1 MLGSARSQQQS
12 KAERVA
18 FSSELLEILT
28 SQGRNK
34 FDHVITGDEFW
45 FHFECPHAAV
55 WVLSR
60 NEISEKNQKIST
72 KKYLVSII

>member
-12 KAERVA
+12 KAERVT
-18 FSSELLEILT
+18 FSSELFEILT

-60 NEISEKNQKIST
+60 DEISEKI
-72 KKYLVSII
+72 KKLAPKSI